1 MATVRV
7 PAETHQKARELARER
22 GEAIGDVVA
31 AAVDRLWRDDLLD
44 QTNAAFAA
52 LRSDPE
58 LWQQELEERAAWEA
72 IEHWDDE

>member
-7 PAETHQKARELARER
+7 PAETHQKARELARKR
-22 GEAIGDVVA
+22 GEAIGDVVG

>member
-58 LWQQELEERAAWEA
+58 LWRQELEERAAWEA